1 MIRTAIE
8 TNQCTRKNL
17 EVFEEEYKEILRNIE
32 DKIKE
37 ASSKG
42 QFCCVIRNADENC
55 PMPVQEYLEYLG
67 YDLIFA
73 LIDGV
78 EINWR

>member
-8 TNQCTRKNL
+8 TNQYARKNL
-17 EVFEEEYKEILRNIE
+17 EIFEEEYKDILRNIE
-32 DKIKE
+32 DKIRE

-42 QFCCVIRNADENC
+42 QFCCVIQDIDKNC
-55 PMPVQEYLEYLG
+55 PLPVQEYLEYLG

-73 LIDGV
+73 LIEGV

>member
-1 MIRTAIE
+1 MIQTAID
-8 TNQCTRKNL
+8 TKQCTIENL
-17 EVFEEEYKEILRNIE
+17 KVFEEEYKAILRNIE

-37 ASSKG
+37 TSSKG
-42 QFCCVIRNADENC
+42 QFCCVIQDADKNC
-55 PMPVQEYLEYLG
+55 PTPVQEYLEYLG